1 MKRRIFLKY
10 LVYSSVLLCMLWA
23 STSFAEN
30 RSKTSNDCQFT
41 PNFVEGPFYL
51 KNATIR
57 QDITEGMAGYYL
69 FIRFTLVDSE
79 TCAPYANVPVDVWM
93 AGPDGN
99 YSGVDNSMAFSGGA
113 NNEGSTFLRGTQV
126 SDENGVVSFQAL
138 FPGWYSTSPSNIH
151 FSARVTDNLSFTSQL
166 FIEDAFALQVYTAIS
181 PYNKRGEH
189 PKKISWPIPNEL
201 IVVPQKV
208 GDTLFLDKV
217 ISIRN
222 NDLDEICAYK
232 DTSCQ
237 SSRPIQLLK
246 DLRKIIF

>member
-1 MKRRIFLKY
+1 MKRRIFLIY
-10 LVYSSVLLCMLWA
+10 LVSLSALFCMFWV
-23 STSFAEN
+23 STSFAEKTF
-30 RSKTSNDCQFT
+30 KTSNDCHFT

-51 KNATIR
+51 KSSTIR

-79 TCAPYANVPVDVWM
+79 TCAPYANVPVDIWM

-99 YSGVDNSMAFSGGA
+99 YSGVDNSMAFSDGA
-113 NNEGSTFLRGTQV
+113 NNEGSTFLRGTQI
-126 SDENGVVSFQAL
+126 SDENGVVSFQTI

-151 FSARVTDNLSFTSQL
+151 FSARVTNNLSFTSQF
-166 FIEDAFALQVYTAIS
+166 FIEDGFALQVYTTIS
-181 PYNKRGEH
+181 PYNRRGEH
-189 PKKISWPIPNEL
+189 PKKISWPIPKEL
-201 IVVPQKV
+201 VVVPQKV

-217 ISIRN
+217 ISIRTK
-222 NDLDEICAYK
+222 DLDETCAYK

-246 DLRKIIF
+246 DLHKIIF